1 MYRLTMGAVSAA
13 AVITLAPSACAQIAE
28 PYQPVSPDSS
38 ADDVLSRSQSE
49 FNPVGGRLGS
59 FFLYPRLNVETA
71 YADNVLGTSNDKKG
85 DGYVIARGDIQF
97 VSNWSRHGLE
107 ILAYGQ
113 TRRDFSVTS
122 ENTQT
127 YGAALNGRY
136 DVNNDTSIEGSFHAD
151 KQPVD
156 RLGVDNTTFT
166 YNPLQFLMLNNSIQ
180 AKTRLGSFNLQG
192 GVQVVKLSYDNA
204 FGPSGFIDETGL
216 DNTRILYQGSARY
229 NITHSTALIFA
240 GQYDTIDYRSSPLG
254 DRNSSGYR
262 LESGIGLRITHS
274 IVGDVRVGYLHRNN
288 ENPVYPDLSG
298 FSFYANLAWTPT
310 RLLSVRMT
318 ANRDIENSVTLNSPG
333 NLRSTAQIRASY
345 ELMRQLIVTPGFRF
359 SRVTAIGIGGSNN
372 EEEATLQAVYRFNR
386 QFSLTGKYRYFNRS
400 AGLYQPVEGSIISL
414 GLALTL

>member
-1 MYRLTMGAVSAA
+1 MGVVSAA
-13 AVITLAPSACAQIAE
+13 AVIALAPPAFAQIAE
-28 PYQPVSPDSS
+28 PYQPVSPDPT
-38 ADDVLSRSQSE
+38 ADDVLTRSQSD
-49 FNPVGGRLGS
+49 FTPVGGRLGS

-71 YADNVLGTSNDKKG
+71 YTDNTLGTPSNKKG
-85 DGYVIARGDIQF
+85 DGYAIARGDIQL
-97 VSNWSRHGLE
+97 VSNWSRHKLE
-107 ILAYGQ
+107 LLAYGQ
-113 TRRDFSVTS
+113 ARNDFSLTS

-136 DVNNDTSIEGSFHAD
+136 DVNNNTSIDGNFRAD
-151 KQPVD
+151 KQAED
-156 RLGVDNTTFT
+156 RLGVDNTIFT
-166 YNPLQFLMLNNSIQ
+166 YNPLQFLMLDSNIR
-180 AKTRLGSFNLQG
+180 AKTRLGALNLQG
-192 GVQVVKLSYDNA
+192 GVQIVKLSYDNA
-204 FGPSGFIDETGL
+204 LGAAGTIDESGL
-216 DNTRILYQGSARY
+216 DNTRVLYQGTVRY
-229 NITHSTALIFA
+229 DLTHSTALIFA
-240 GQYDTIDYRSSPLG
+240 GQYDTIDYRTSVFG

-274 IVGDVRVGYLHRNN
+274 LVGDIRIGYLHRSN

-298 FSFYANLAWTPT
+298 VSFYANMAWTPT

-345 ELMRQLIVTPGFRF
+345 ELLRQLIVTPGFRF

-372 EEEATLQAVYRFNR
+372 EEEATLQAIYRFNR

-400 AGLYQPVEGSIISL
+400 AGLYQPVEASVISL